1 MLAKK
6 AGGIRMAN
14 QEHLNLLKQGVE
26 IWNQW
31 KERHIWKPFDLREA
45 ELFDADLR
53 GADLSNA
60 DLSGADLRAAN
71 LSGADLSGANLS
83 GANLSEAYL
92 TEAYLR
98 DDKVDLVDLFNTDF
112 TLRAANRSEAYLS

>member
-71 LSGADLSGANLS
+71 LSGADLSE
-83 GANLSEAYL
+83 ANLSEANL
-92 TEAYLR
+92 SEANLSEPDLR
-98 DDKVDLVDLFNTDF
+98 ATTVDLTDLIEPASKFC
-112 TLRAANRSEAYLS
+112 AVKRSSAK